1 MRMRGRRGKAKP
13 KLMLTSLLDM
23 FTIILLF
30 LLVNFDSENT
40 EFKKNDDADLPSSSA
55 RGVFKPAA
63 NVAVTLDG
71 VVLYALDKQT
81 RQMKP
86 TRVTEFQNGQPST
99 EDYESE
105 RIPELV
111 DALSAILEARQRNSK
126 NPDEESVVMLQA
138 DKRLEYRAIHL
149 VLRSAREAGFDKT
162 RLVVMKQ

>member
-1 MRMRGRRGKAKP
+1 MKMRGRRGKNKP

-40 EFKKNDDADLPSSSA
+40 EFKKNDDAQLPASSA

-63 NVAVTLDG
+63 NVAITMDG
-71 VVLYALDKQT
+71 VVLYALDAKT

-86 TRVTEFQNGQPST
+86 TQITEFSQGQPSP
-99 EDYESE
+99 DYFETDQ
-105 RIPELV
+105 IPELV
-111 DALSAILEARQRNSK
+111 DALSAILEARQRSSK

-138 DKRLEYRAIHL
+138 DKRLEYRTIHL